1 MGWGFGIR
9 DPGSGKKPIPDPG
22 SGSKV
27 NTAVYSVF
35 PTLAL
40 VRSTTRLPPF
50 FSPDFSVFSGDSE
63 KIIKRISHFAIK
75 LPVQLPRKYYKQSI
89 LPGL

>member
-1 MGWGFGIR
+1 MGEGWGNQFGGLER
-9 DPGSGKKPIPDPG
+9 KPGTLSTLC
-22 SGSKV
+22 SL
-27 NTAVYSVF
+27 

-63 KIIKRISHFAIK
+63 KIIKRISHFVIK
-75 LPVQLPRKYYKQSI
+75 LPVQLPRKYYKQNGTFYQVFEI
-89 LPGL
+89 KK